1 MIRTYSQVGEGERQ
15 ANEEKIF
22 FHCTCFYAFCIL
34 KEAGYLVLKSGLS
47 SWFLVPPTGP
57 NKNYR
62 QLPPG
67 LLKKDSAQARGRKTK
82 QASEEEKDKI
92 LCNLLGEE
100 SEATLMASGTMRRV
114 TGVSLRLRTD
124 HRHICGSAH

>member
-1 MIRTYSQVGEGERQ
+1 LIRTYSQAGEGERQ

-47 SWFLVPPTGP
+47 SWFLVPSTGQ

-67 LLKKDSAQARGRKTK
+67 LLKKDSPHKP
-82 QASEEEKDKI
+82 EEEKQSKPQRRGKTKYSAI
-92 LCNLLGEE
+92 CLGKKV
-100 SEATLMASGTMRRV
+100 RP
-114 TGVSLRLRTD
+114 
-124 HRHICGSAH
+124 H